1 MLVLTHL
8 VVTYLGRGGLFSLAA
23 FMGITDVDPFIMG
36 MTQAAGISA
45 PINVAASA
53 ILIAAA
59 SNNAVK
65 GAYAWYFAGGQ
76 TGRQSM
82 VLLAALAAVGL
93 LPLLF

>member
-1 MLVLTHL
+1 
-8 VVTYLGRGGLFSLAA
+8 
-23 FMGITDVDPFIMG
+23 
-36 MTQAAGISA
+36 
-45 PINVAASA
+45 VAASA